1 MNDMTQPDQE
11 RGLADILAELG
22 EETPEMPVDTE
33 PAAVRPQGEQRE
45 PPAADDVLELDGA
58 FDYEGYQVVRREF
71 FAHTAEPSVTFN
83 NYKFYVN
90 AACLRRF
97 PNVDFVQ
104 ILVNQERK
112 ILAIRPCSEQERDSF
127 AWATPGKG
135 HKKTRQITCRLFF
148 AKVFS
153 LMDWNLDYRYKL
165 LGKVIHANGEWLI
178 AFDLTATEIYQRI
191 LKDGTKPRSS
201 RTPVFPEG
209 WQNQFGLPF
218 KEHQKSM
225 QIDIFEG
232 YAVYGIRDNSAQ
244 DSHGDEAVPA
254 GAYAEAGGTA

>member
-1 MNDMTQPDQE
+1 MNDMTQPDRE

-45 PPAADDVLELDGA
+45 PTAADDVLELDGA

-148 AKVFS
+148 AKVF
-153 LMDWNLDYRYKL
+153 
-165 LGKVIHANGEWLI
+165 
-178 AFDLTATEIYQRI
+178 
-191 LKDGTKPRSS
+191 P
-201 RTPVFPEG
+201 
-209 WQNQFGLPF
+209 
-218 KEHQKSM
+218 
-225 QIDIFEG
+225 
-232 YAVYGIRDNSAQ
+232 
-244 DSHGDEAVPA
+244 
-254 GAYAEAGGTA
+254 